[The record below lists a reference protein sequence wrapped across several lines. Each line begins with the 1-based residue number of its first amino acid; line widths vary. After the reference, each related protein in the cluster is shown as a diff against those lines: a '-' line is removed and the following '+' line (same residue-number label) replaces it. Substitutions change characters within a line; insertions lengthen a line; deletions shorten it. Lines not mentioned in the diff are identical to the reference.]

1 MADLNVITINDEEV
15 LQYAHTTDAAGKH
28 SVTLNTKNTFVDKNI
43 NIDINTPAAADPAL
57 DITDLT
63 ANMDMGTAVDGYY
76 NPEVNV
82 AGKVAVATAGWI
94 TAGDHTV
101 SENGVKVGKVAQ
113 STLKNGATAINSGA
127 QIIPEVSNDQTINI
141 TEGYE
146 AARTVVVKSMEAGQK
161 AEVSSSN
168 VAIATADTTIAFD
181 STSEKF
187 KATAT
192 KEIAAPAVNT
202 PGFISSTLGTKN
214 AGEATVNTEMD
225 QVQVG
230 VTITGTPKVTPVI
243 ARTAKAGS
251 DTWVDAASG
260 AATTTKPVAGAYV
273 QVDAA
278 AVTGSLS
285 AVGKVTGEGYG
296 TSEHYVADTATATE
310 IGTNAADTAYVPIKE
325 GAVES
330 ATAEIATVAHSY
342 NATSGKFD
350 ITGAANIPAPTV
362 TEGYIGAG
370 VGTATGATNG
380 ATVAAEVNK
389 IAIAATLTGTGTAK
403 PVIAKEAVTN
413 VDSGA
418 ATTTQP
424 ASGFYV
430 AVKTAAD
437 TQNVK
442 ATAAVTAA
450 GYGDTTEGHYTTVDS
465 SDLEVGA
472 EASDMTYVPISAASF
487 ANASASGETYSDIS
501 STGPVLISGDYL
513 YINKG
518 YTDNVKISLARLVPD
533 AASQNLA
540 ADMIL
545 ANYSAYNNDG
555 ALITGTIPTY
565 DGSYTVA

>member
-1 MADLNVITINDEEV
+1 MADLNVVVINEEEV
-15 LQYAHTTDAAGKH
+15 LQYAHTTDQAGKH
-28 SVTLNTKNTFVDKNI
+28 SVTLNTKNTFVDKDI
-43 NIDINTPAAADPAL
+43 NIDITTPAAAAPAL

-63 ANMDMGTAVDGYY
+63 TNMSMGTPTDGYY
-76 NPEVNV
+76 NPEIDV
-82 AGKVAVATAGWI
+82 AGKVSVASAGWI
-94 TAGDHTV
+94 TAGDHSV

-113 STLKNGATAINSGA
+113 SVLKNGSTSIASGA
-127 QIIPEVSNDQTINI
+127 EIIPAVSDDQTINI

-146 AARTVVVKSMEAGQK
+146 AARSVVVKAMEAGQK

-168 VAIATADTTIAFD
+168 VAIATADTSIAYD
-181 STSEKF
+181 STSSKF

-192 KEIAAPAVNT
+192 KAIDAPAVNT

-214 AGEATVNTEMD
+214 AGTATVNTEMD

-230 VTITGTPKVTPVI
+230 VTVTGTAKVTPVI
-243 ARTAKAGS
+243 ARTAKDSG

-278 AVTGSLS
+278 AVTSNIS
-285 AVGKVTGEGYG
+285 SVGKVTGEGYG
-296 TSEHYVADTATATE
+296 TSEHYVADTATSTE
-310 IGTNAADTAYVPIKE
+310 VGSNAADTAYVPIKA

-330 ATAEIATVAHSY
+330 ATAEIATVSHDY

-350 ITGAANIPAPTV
+350 ITGSANIPAPTV

-370 VGTATGATNG
+370 VGSSTGATNG
-380 ATVAAEVNK
+380 ATVAAEVDK

-424 ASGFYV
+424 SSGFYV

-437 TQNVK
+437 IDTVK
-442 ATAAVTAA
+442 ATAAVTSA
-450 GYGDTTEGHYTTVDS
+450 GYGDTTAGHYTTVDS
-465 SDLEVGA
+465 SDLSVGA

-487 ANASASGETYSDIS
+487 ANASVSGQSYSDIS

-533 AASQNLA
+533 AASNNLA

-555 ALITGTIPTY
+555 TLITGTIPTY